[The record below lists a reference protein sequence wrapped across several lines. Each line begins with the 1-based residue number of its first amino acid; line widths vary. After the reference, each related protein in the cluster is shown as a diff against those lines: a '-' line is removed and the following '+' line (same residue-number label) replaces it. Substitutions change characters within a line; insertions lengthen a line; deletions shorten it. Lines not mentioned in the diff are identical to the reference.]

1 MNWTSGVTW
10 FPYDNIVMVDD
21 MYTYV
26 FPGPAPAA
34 CMGNLQGRLSA
45 ESTLSICQP
54 LTASITGGAACTA
67 KNYHL
72 PLPILK
78 EHFVRSLV
86 LFPGHQVQQ
95 NCSSFNDPRSLNL
108 NQLFYA
114 PYS

>member
-1 MNWTSGVTW
+1 MNWASGVTW

-21 MYTYV
+21 MCTYYV

-67 KNYHL
+67 KNYHFDNTKGAFCK
-72 PLPILK
+72 I
-78 EHFVRSLV
+78 FSLV
-86 LFPGHQVQQ
+86 
-95 NCSSFNDPRSLNL
+95 PRSSSAAALCL
-108 NQLFYA
+108 
-114 PYS
+114 